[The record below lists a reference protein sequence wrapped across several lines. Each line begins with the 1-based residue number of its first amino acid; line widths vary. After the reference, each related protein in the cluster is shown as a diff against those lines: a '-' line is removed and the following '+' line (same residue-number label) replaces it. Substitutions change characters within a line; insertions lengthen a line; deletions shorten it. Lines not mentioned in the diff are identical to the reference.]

1 METALGANLQHIVV
15 ENEATAKAAMYA
27 LKRENAGRATFF
39 PLTSMRGQ
47 SPTPEMT
54 QAAGYPGYV
63 AVADALLTSDD
74 RFRSV
79 LSSLLGRTLVFDTID
94 HATAMAKALR
104 YRVRVVTLDGQQIN
118 VGGSFTGGSTSQRGG
133 APSRAAEVRA
143 HGGAEAAGRA
153 GQRGGAGAD
162 PPAGRCPGGGGATRC
177 QAGQAR
183 SAPCRSWK

>member
-1 METALGANLQHIVV
+1 M
-15 ENEATAKAAMYA
+15 
-27 LKRENAGRATFF
+27 
-39 PLTSMRGQ
+39 
-47 SPTPEMT
+47 
-54 QAAGYPGYV
+54 
-63 AVADALLTSDD
+63 ADALLTCDD

-133 APSRAAEVRA
+133 ALSRAAEVRA
-143 HGGAEAAGRA
+143 LTEEQKRLDGQVSEAE
-153 GQRGGAGAD
+153 QELD

-183 SAPCRSWK
+183 SAPCRSRE